1 LTDLLEYFAHA
12 GVELNVADI
21 TPCSNMDIAR
31 RWLWFIQQA
40 YIRKKNEEKTA
51 LLSKLLKLFAHA

>member
-1 LTDLLEYFAHA
+1 LEFFANA

-21 TPCSNMDIAR
+21 TPCSNVDIAR

-40 YIRKKNEEKTA
+40 YTRKNDVQKMTLLNE
-51 LLSKLLKLFAHA
+51 LLKLFV